1 MLRYTDS
8 QPSVETVNQALPKA
22 RKEYEV
28 QLFSALFDFHR
39 TLSLVDQMRKVAA
52 KAVSFNAECLPFLEG
67 LQPIFSEWQSIAE
80 KFRPQLTKLLLH
92 GDKSMLR
99 ERLQAACLYFLPLL
113 EPVAQQV
120 ANHPCRSKNKGDV
133 SDFEPL
139 LNDLFLVLHEKMHL
153 MQSILKTEEPS
164 SESLL
169 QARNNFVAPMAD
181 LQPLMEKPQKKTK
194 APKKEPKPK
203 APKPVKAPAKNEYK
217 GSALDDMA
225 VEAMIHDMLVE
236 GKPSPFLLDFIKMV
250 KQRRNPA
257 PAPQQRFGERWMVE
271 DDLRLRELFLEGTPI
286 AQLAKEFNRTQGA
299 IRARLKKFGLIE

>member
-1 MLRYTDS
+1 MEDW
-8 QPSVETVNQALPKA
+8 Q
-22 RKEYEV
+22 
-28 QLFSALFDFHR
+28 
-39 TLSLVDQMRKVAA
+39 QM
-52 KAVSFNAECLPFLEG
+52 
-67 LQPIFSEWQSIAE
+67 
-80 KFRPQLTKLLLH
+80 
-92 GDKSMLR
+92 
-99 ERLQAACLYFLPLL
+99 
-113 EPVAQQV
+113 
-120 ANHPCRSKNKGDV
+120 

-139 LNDLFLVLHEKMHL
+139 LNDLFLVLHEKIHL
-153 MQSILKTEEPS
+153 MQSLLKTDEPS
-164 SESLL
+164 SESIL

-181 LQPLMEKPQKKTK
+181 LQPLMEKPQRSRKSKVESRK
-194 APKKEPKPK
+194 PEKPK

-250 KQRRNPA
+250 KQRHNPT